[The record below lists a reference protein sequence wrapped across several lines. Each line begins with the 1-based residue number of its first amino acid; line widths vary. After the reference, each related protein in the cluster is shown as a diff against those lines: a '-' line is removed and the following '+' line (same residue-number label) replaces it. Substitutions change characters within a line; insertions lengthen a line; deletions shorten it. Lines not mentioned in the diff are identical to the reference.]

1 MREVVANQF
10 ANKDI
15 YQKVTDYLERHNYP
29 RLVNRDNL
37 IISVFPE
44 AFPELMSYPLTE
56 GYGNANISIAVEL
69 FALKLPYESVIPY
82 ICSRSAK

>member
-44 AFPELMSYPLTE
+44 AFPDKWSQRNMKIIRKFRKSTSLSLIYHKYTRD
-56 GYGNANISIAVEL
+56 NSIGSI
-69 FALKLPYESVIPY
+69 YRRY
-82 ICSRSAK
+82 NG

>member
-56 GYGNANISIAVEL
+56 GYGNQKKIIIYVCAG
-69 FALKLPYESVIPY
+69 
-82 ICSRSAK
+82 RSHDMDCKSMVPWRH